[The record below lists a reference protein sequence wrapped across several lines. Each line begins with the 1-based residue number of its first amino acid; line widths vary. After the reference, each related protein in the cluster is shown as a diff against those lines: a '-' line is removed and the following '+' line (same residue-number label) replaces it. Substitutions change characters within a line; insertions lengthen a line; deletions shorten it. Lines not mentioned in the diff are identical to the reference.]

1 MGVILI
7 SGVDS
12 DVLNIRNI
20 NENIEDFE
28 KGNVCL
34 YFNLFFKEEM
44 KNNCEIKE
52 KFDFYEDCLE
62 KWIFN
67 LNKIFYINVR
77 DNDKMFLLVLDDEND
92 FDREIDIDFIL
103 LESMKEGIIFKSL
116 KENEV
121 MKDRFCDLVLL
132 MFFIKERDDDFLD
145 CDEDLFDNDDSLLG
159 CIFLLI
165 VKFIYVCNKKRKKVL
180 FDLK

>member
-1 MGVILI
+1 ML
-7 SGVDS
+7 
-12 DVLNIRNI
+12 
-20 NENIEDFE
+20 
-28 KGNVCL
+28 
-34 YFNLFFKEEM
+34 
-44 KNNCEIKE
+44 
-52 KFDFYEDCLE
+52 
-62 KWIFN
+62 
-67 LNKIFYINVR
+67 
-77 DNDKMFLLVLDDEND
+77 LLVLVDEND
-92 FDREIDIDFIL
+92 FDREIDIEFIL
-103 LESMKEGIIFKSL
+103 LESMKEVIIFKSL

-165 VKFIYVCNKKRKKVL
+165 VKIIYVCNKKRKKVL